1 MSTLGKV
8 FTVLVLILSLV
19 YLGITATLFAYRTD
33 YKTALA
39 NEKKAHQDEVTKQN
53 GVIQEKDNEIKLKET
68 QNGAVMEAMNKAFT
82 AQAEAEKS
90 SKDWQE
96 KYGTL
101 EKELSTLR
109 ASLQQ
114 IETKITDKDQVIAGL
129 TTQLDEANKVKTEAV
144 TAKDAAETKLLDT
157 QSRLSSAEK
166 NLVDLEKQ
174 YIQKVKELEES
185 KGKLSMVPPD
195 AIPAEA
201 RGVKAVDGK
210 VLAVSKVMN
219 LLIVNVGKERGVEVG
234 DQFTVYRGDKFVG
247 KIQVEK
253 ADKDWS
259 SARMIEDFKRLDPT
273 VGDDITSKAN

>member
-39 NEKKAHQDEVTKQN
+39 NEKAARKAEVAEKDKAFQEKSDEV
-53 GVIQEKDNEIKLKET
+53 KLKET
-68 QNGAVMEAMNKAFT
+68 QNGAVMEAMNKAFA
-82 AQAEAEKS
+82 AQSEAEKS

-96 KYGTL
+96 KYGSL
-101 EKELSTLR
+101 EKEITLLR
-109 ASLQQ
+109 GNYETIA
-114 IETKITDKDQVIAGL
+114 TKINEKDQVIAQL

>member
-33 YKTALA
+33 YKKALA
-39 NEKKAHQDEVTKQN
+39 DEKQAHKDEVASKDKD
-53 GVIQEKDNEIKLKET
+53 IQARDSEIKLKET
-68 QNGAVMEAMNKAFT
+68 QNGAILEAMNKAFT

-96 KYGTL
+96 KYGSL

-109 ASLQQ
+109 AALQS
-114 IETKITDKDQVIAGL
+114 IEGKISEKDQVIAQL

-273 VGDDITSKAN
+273 VGDDVTSKAN

>member
-33 YKTALA
+33 YKKALA
-39 NEKKAHQDEVTKQN
+39 DEKGLHTKDV
-53 GVIQEKDNEIKLKET
+53 GEKDKAIQDRDSEIALQRT
-68 QNGAVMEAMNKAFT
+68 QNGALLEAMNKAFT
-82 AQAEAEKS
+82 AQAEAEKT

-96 KYGTL
+96 KFGTL
-101 EKELSTLR
+101 ETQLAALR
-109 ASLQQ
+109 ATYDTISNQ
-114 IETKITDKDQVIAGL
+114 IAAKDQVIAQL
-129 TTQLDEANKVKTEAV
+129 TTQLDEASKAKTEAV
-144 TAKDAAETKLLDT
+144 TARDAAETKLLDT

>member
-1 MSTLGKV
+1 MSTMGKV

-33 YKTALA
+33 YKKALSDMKA
-39 NEKKAHQDEVTKQN
+39 AKEKVEKDDKVEIAAKADEV
-53 GVIQEKDNEIKLKET
+53 KLKDQQVGSVLAAMAKAEGGQKTAEEEAKKWKDQSDTMNGEITKLRGQYET
-68 QNGAVMEAMNKAFT
+68 I
-82 AQAEAEKS
+82 
-90 SKDWQE
+90 
-96 KYGTL
+96 
-101 EKELSTLR
+101 ST
-109 ASLQQ
+109 Q
-114 IETKITDKDQVIAGL
+114 ISAKDQVIAQL
-129 TTQLDEANKVKTEAV
+129 TTQLDEASKTKTDAV
-144 TAKDAAETKLLDT
+144 SAKDQAEQKLLDT
-157 QSRLSSAEK
+157 QSRLTNAEK
-166 NLVDLEKQ
+166 NLVDLEKT
-174 YIQKVKELEES
+174 YIQKVKELEEA

-201 RGVKAVDGK
+201 RAVKAVDGK

-219 LLIVNVGKERGVEVG
+219 LLIVNVGKDRGVEVG

-253 ADKDWS
+253 SDKDWS

>member
-33 YKTALA
+33 YKKALDA
-39 NEKKAHQDEVTKQN
+39 EKKLHQDEVAAKS
-53 GVIQEKDNEIKLKET
+53 KDVQDRDSEIKLKDA
-68 QNGAVMEAMNKAFT
+68 QNGALLTAMNKAKT
-82 AQAEAEKS
+82 DQEAAEKT
-90 SKDWQE
+90 SKDWQD

-101 EKELSTLR
+101 EGELTKLR
-109 ASLQQ
+109 GQYETIGTQIAS
-114 IETKITDKDQVIAGL
+114 KDQVIAQL
-129 TTQLDEANKVKTEAV
+129 TTQLDEANKSKSDAV
-144 TAKDAAETKLLDT
+144 SAKDAAETKLLDT

-174 YIQKVKELEES
+174 YIQKVKELEEA

-201 RGVKAVDGK
+201 RAVKAVDGK

-219 LLIVNVGKERGVEVG
+219 LLIVNIGKERGVEVG

-273 VGDDITSKAN
+273 VGDDITSRAQ

>member
-33 YKTALA
+33 YKKALA
-39 NEKKAHQDEVTKQN
+39 DEKQAHKEDVEKKDKEVQELKDEV
-53 GVIQEKDNEIKLKET
+53 KLKDH
-68 QNGAVMEAMNKAFT
+68 QNTTYLAGMNKALT
-82 AQAEAEKS
+82 AQAEAEKGA
-90 SKDWQE
+90 KDWQE
-96 KYGTL
+96 KYGVL
-101 EKELSTLR
+101 EGELSKLR
-109 ASLQQ
+109 SQYETISTQ
-114 IETKITDKDQVIAGL
+114 ISAKDQVIAQL
-129 TTQLDEANKVKTEAV
+129 TTQLDEANKAKSEAV
-144 TAKDAAETKLLDT
+144 DAKDAAETKLLDT
-157 QSRLSSAEK
+157 QSRLASAEK

-174 YIQKVKELEES
+174 YIQKVKELEEA

-201 RGVKAVDGK
+201 RAVKAVDGK

-259 SARMIEDFKRLDPT
+259 SARMIEDFKRMDPS